1 MSVVDRLSVIYE
13 LQDERFRRGMQRML
27 GLSQRGNDQIVSGA
41 ARAERSVAKSFNGIS
56 TAAVTAA
63 AKVAA
68 LGAALGKLSAN
79 SQSYKVIENRLRS
92 LGEYSDEAAE
102 KLASAAI
109 RSRAPLEDM
118 AGTVARIQKA
128 TGDGYD
134 ETIRRVETLNKLM
147 AVGGA
152 TASEVN
158 SVVVQLSQAL
168 SSGVLQGDEL
178 RSLREAAPVEL
189 LDAIAKAAGVT
200 RAELKDMGADGKL
213 TSDIIVQALDTMAA
227 TADEQFGRTTQTI
240 GAAFTNLN
248 TGLTMFA
255 GRLDEGLGATGAFS
269 DAIASMGE
277 WLANNADVAEEMG
290 RSIQAA
296 LQTGMEIAN
305 QAEAALMALSDTVYT
320 ELVQGSIFDM
330 GAAFE
335 DSGTTAADV
344 IDAIINAIADMNG
357 TIEGAAAAVREAF
370 LQIPDAISAA
380 MQSAINS
387 VIAGVESMVNGV
399 LDGVRAVAA
408 AVDSVTGAAAGLYG
422 GAGTNIAGGVGKV
435 SLGRVEGLAT
445 SLAGGSVG
453 DAYNSGF
460 EKGRGAVLGAVE
472 SVTGFFE
479 GVGETYQ
486 RNRAELEQINIEGET
501 IPPGVTRP
509 GRAAPSGGGASGGAA
524 KKGGG
529 GRKGGAGRKGREE
542 RPFFEAVE
550 KDILNL
556 ERQMQLIGK
565 TAEEAATLE
574 ARWAMLD
581 EAKKRGIPVNETMNA
596 QIEAQAAQV
605 GRLTGELERAE
616 IAQDQFETAID
627 GIAGALSSA
636 LIEGESLRDGLAQV
650 FKQIA
655 SDILNSGIRNALM
668 GQFGGG
674 GFLSG
679 ALSWLTGGVS
689 GNDVLSQALRN
700 TGGFGGFRAAGGPVS
715 AGQAYLVGER
725 GPEIIVPRGAG
736 EVIPNH
742 KLGGGPSNVTFAPS
756 ITIGTTDDRTAA
768 QIEAALSREQAR
780 FFSRWQQA
788 QKEHAQRFA

>member
-1 MSVVDRLSVIYE
+1 MTVVDRLSVIYE
-13 LQDERFRRGMQRML
+13 LQDRRYREGLRRMNDA
-27 GLSQRGNDQIVSGA
+27 SNKTNDQIIRAASRAESGA
-41 ARAERSVAKSFNGIS
+41 SRSFSNIGLAATRAASSV
-56 TAAVTAA
+56 
-63 AKVAA
+63 VALA
-68 LGAALGKLSAN
+68 LAMGKLALS

-213 TSDIIVQALDTMAA
+213 TSDIIVQALDAMAA
-227 TADEQFGRTTQTI
+227 TADEQFGRTTQTMSQ
-240 GAAFTNLN
+240 AFTNMN

-269 DAIASMGE
+269 EALAGVGD
-277 WLANNADVAEEMG
+277 WLSNNADVAEELG
-290 RSIQAA
+290 RSVAA
-296 LQTGMEIAN
+296 AMQTGMDLAN

-330 GAAFE
+330 GEAFS
-335 DSGTTAADV
+335 DSGSTAADV

-370 LQIPDAISAA
+370 MQIPDAISAA
-380 MQSAINS
+380 MESAINA
-387 VIAGVESMVNGV
+387 VIAGVENMVNGV

-445 SLAGGSVG
+445 NLSSGSVG

-472 SVTGFFE
+472 SVAGFFE

-486 RNRAELEQINIEGET
+486 RNRAELEQISIEGESV
-501 IPPGVTRP
+501 PPGVTPP
-509 GRAAPSGGGASGGAA
+509 GRASSSGSGGGGGAGSGGR
-524 KKGGG
+524 KRSGG
-529 GRKGGAGRKGREE
+529 GRSGRSGREE

-574 ARWAMLD
+574 ARWALLD
-581 EAKKRGIPVNETMNA
+581 EAKKRGITVNETLNA
-596 QIEAQAAQV
+596 QIDAQAAQV

-616 IAQDQFETAID
+616 ISQDQFETAINGVAD
-627 GIAGALSSA
+627 ALAGALIA
-636 LIEGESLRDGLAQV
+636 GESLREGLAQV

-655 SDILNSGIRNALM
+655 SDIINSGIRSALSSVFSP
-668 GQFGGG
+668 QSAGGAG
-674 GFLSG
+674 GFGSFMSNL
-679 ALSWLTGGVS
+679 
-689 GNDVLSQALRN
+689 
-700 TGGFGGFRAAGGPVS
+700 FGGFRAAGGPID
-715 AGQAYLVGER
+715 AGRAYVVGEK
-725 GPEIIVPRGAG
+725 GPEIIVPRSAG
-736 EVIPNH
+736 QVIPNH
-742 KLGGGPSNVTFAPS
+742 KIGGGMSYSPVFHIGGKVTPEDLAAVRHEAARGFAQMRQEVPS
-756 ITIGTTDDRTAA
+756 IMANH
-768 QIEAALSREQAR
+768 
-780 FFSRWQQA
+780 
-788 QKEHAQRFA
+788 QKRNPS

>member
-1 MSVVDRLSVIYE
+1 MSVVDRLSVLYE

-27 GLSQRGNDQIVSGA
+27 GLSQRSNDQIISGA
-41 ARAERSVAKSFNGIS
+41 ARAERSVTKSFNGIS

-68 LGAALGKLSAN
+68 LGAALGKLTAN
-79 SQSYKVIENRLRS
+79 SQSYKSVENRLRS

-213 TSDIIVQALDTMAA
+213 TSDIIVQALDAMAS

-269 DAIASMGE
+269 DALASMGE
-277 WLANNADVAEEMG
+277 WLANNADVAEELG

-320 ELVQGSIFDM
+320 ELVQGSVFDL

-357 TIEGAAAAVREAF
+357 TIAGAAAAVREAF

-380 MQSAINS
+380 MQTAINA

-422 GAGTNIAGGVGKV
+422 GSGTNIAGGVGKV

-445 SLAGGSVG
+445 NLSGGSVG
-453 DAYNSGF
+453 DAYASAS
-460 EKGRGAVLGAVE
+460 EEGRRAVMDGVDAVR
-472 SVTGFFE
+472 GFFE
-479 GVGETYQ
+479 GAGDAYE
-486 RNRAELEQINIEGET
+486 RNRAELEQINIEGERV
-501 IPPGVTRP
+501 PDGVTPP
-509 GRAAPSGGGASGGAA
+509 GRAGTGGTGSGGGGS
-524 KKGGG
+524 K
-529 GRKGGAGRKGREE
+529 GRKGGKGGKGRKGREE

-550 KDILNL
+550 KDLLNL

-565 TAEEAATLE
+565 TSEEAATLE
-574 ARWAMLD
+574 ARWALLD
-581 EAKKRGIPVNETMNA
+581 EAKKRGIPVNETLNA
-596 QIEAQAAQV
+596 QIDAQAAQV

-627 GIAGALSSA
+627 GIAGAMSNA
-636 LIEGESLRDGLAQV
+636 LLEGESLREGLANV
-650 FKQIA
+650 LKQIA
-655 SDILNSGIRNALM
+655 SDIMNSGIRNALM

-674 GFLSG
+674 GFGGILGSIFGGVRGNDALSG
-679 ALSWLTGGVS
+679 ALRGTG
-689 GNDVLSQALRN
+689 A
-700 TGGFGGFRAAGGPVS
+700 FGGFRAAGGPVN
-715 AGQAYLVGER
+715 ANTAYMVGER
-725 GPEIIVPRGAG
+725 GPEIIVPRSAG
-736 EVIPNH
+736 QVIPNH
-742 KLGGGPSNVTFAPS
+742 KLGGGTFAPQTS
-756 ITIGTTDDRTAA
+756 IVIQGNADERTIALMQRELDARDRRLERLFPSQFART
-768 QIEAALSREQAR
+768 SRDPLR
-780 FFSRWQQA
+780 R
-788 QKEHAQRFA
+788 